1 MPCVLCPAELCQE
14 GPLASPT
21 AAGAVG
27 RGSPSSAGCE
37 LLRPPSVP
45 PVVPKLRYE
54 AASSSMLLSGRGA
67 PGCASPSP
75 KSAAGSGGRRTGCA
89 ASPPSGHRLAAAASR
104 ATTSSGPSAESASS
118 LPSSSSLFPFPSPFA
133 FEPSMALNTS
143 RSSPRTSAGV
153 GVVGALSSGV
163 LGLEIDGRTGVL
175 ALEDDGRGGV
185 GAGDGANGLP
195 AAAGAGGP
203 AAGSPG
209 PRWPPAALPP
219 PVACCGTPD
228 ILENLRTAKL
238 SFLHL
243 ATAPRRSAPGALQAL
258 HCGLQRPPSG
268 AAPQRRGS

>member
-1 MPCVLCPAELCQE
+1 MPCVIGPTELCQ
-14 GPLASPT
+14 GGQLASPT
-21 AAGAVG
+21 VAGAEG
-27 RGSPSSAGCE
+27 RGSLSSAGCE

-67 PGCASPSP
+67 PGCAPP
-75 KSAAGSGGRRTGCA
+75 GGKSTAGSGGRRTGCA
-89 ASPPSGHRLAAAASR
+89 ASPPSGQRLAAAESR
-104 ATTSSGPSAESASS
+104 AMTSSGPSAESAS
-118 LPSSSSLFPFPSPFA
+118 PSVHASASSSLV
-133 FEPSMALNTS
+133 PSMAFITS

-153 GVVGALSSGV
+153 GVVGALPSGV
-163 LGLEIDGRTGVL
+163 LGLEIVGRTGVL
-175 ALEDDGRGGV
+175 ALEVVGRGGV

-219 PVACCGTPD
+219 PGACCGTPN
-228 ILENLRTAKL
+228 ILENSRTAKTF
-238 SFLHL
+238 FL
-243 ATAPRRSAPGALQAL
+243 APCYRSEALRARCAAGPTL
-258 HCGLQRPPSG
+258 WPAAPPSG